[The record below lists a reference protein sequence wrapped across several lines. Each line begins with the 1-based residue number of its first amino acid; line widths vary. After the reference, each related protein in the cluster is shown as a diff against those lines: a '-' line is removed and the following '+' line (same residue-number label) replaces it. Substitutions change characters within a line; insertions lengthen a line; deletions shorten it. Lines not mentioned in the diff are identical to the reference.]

1 MGSFIDGF
9 QDMEIRVSM
18 IQFDTC
24 SFGNKGT
31 KEYLVK
37 NFILFVAS
45 ILNKNLT
52 CILIWK
58 LLFWSVVSV

>member
-24 SFGNKGT
+24 SFGNNGT

-45 ILNKNLT
+45 
-52 CILIWK
+52 
-58 LLFWSVVSV
+58 F

>member
-9 QDMEIRVSM
+9 QDMEIRLSKYK
-18 IQFDTC
+18 IQFVTC

-37 NFILFVAS
+37 NFVICCLF
-45 ILNKNLT
+45 
-52 CILIWK
+52 
-58 LLFWSVVSV
+58 